1 MRYLF
6 GLFWRFLT
14 HHSRRALP
22 AYKTHGKNMQME
34 KRTLLLLLL
43 GLVLLLCRLDASQAA
58 RRLRKKPRV
67 YNALITTDDNLTSSR
82 AYPVI
87 QPTIHEPG
95 YAPLGPY
102 NPYGYYSPPLV
113 RFGQP
118 IVPGLTPNERLPYPL
133 PTGAQYPSAGFA
145 PYEQRQ
151 PVDAPVERPVE
162 QQPLPQV
169 AAPSLEPQEMT
180 KEQMPLPLNEQGL
193 PPVLIRL
200 PSQYT
205 GQPTHLPPYPYSQYP
220 VIYDQQD
227 GYVRQNYL
235 PPYDYYPTQG
245 YPIREPTAAATAPP
259 APPSPPKE
267 EQPEPQPLPLELN
280 LEPVQPSFEDIRNGS
295 QSKNSQVPDV
305 PPPPIPSGPRRP
317 RPAEPDN

>member
-1 MRYLF
+1 MRYLLGF
-6 GLFWRFLT
+6 SGA
-14 HHSRRALP
+14 SLP
-22 AYKTHGKNMQME
+22 DTFSECTACIQNPRKRHTTNMQME

-43 GLVLLLCRLDASQAA
+43 GLVLCLESSQAA
-58 RRLRKKPRV
+58 RRLRKKPKV

-95 YAPLGPY
+95 YAPFGPY
-102 NPYGYYSPPLV
+102 NPYGFYSPPLV

-133 PTGAQYPSAGFA
+133 PTGAQYPAGFSQ
-145 PYEQRQ
+145 YEPQQ
-151 PVDAPVERPVE
+151 PVETPVE
-162 QQPLPQV
+162 QQPLPQ
-169 AAPSLEPQEMT
+169 AAPPSLEPKEMT

-220 VIYDQQD
+220 VIYDQA

-245 YPIREPTAAATAPP
+245 YPIREPTAASAANEPAAPP
-259 APPSPPKE
+259 PPSPPKE
-267 EQPEPQPLPLELN
+267 EPQALPLDLN
-280 LEPVQPSFEDIRNGS
+280 LEPVKPSFEDIRNGS
-295 QSKNSQVPDV
+295 ESKNSEVPDV

-317 RPAEPDN
+317 RPAEGDN